1 MSTEIG
7 VVIQAPFAKLHI
19 TDLDVS
25 DHAIMRARQL
35 AALLLLMQPDEG
47 PDSILWLAQQMA
59 DELVIAVKGMMGAK
73 A

>member
-1 MSTEIG
+1 MSAPSDIIIK
-7 VVIQAPFAKLHI
+7 VPFAKLHI
-19 TDLDVS
+19 TSLDVS

-73 A
+73 K